1 MFRGK
6 LEKIKDN
13 LKKNEGENNKKTI
26 ENLIIFVVLLII
38 TIVAIFLAAILMFI
52 FPLMSLSERS
62 DDIAQL
68 SVQTTTAEF
77 VDNIRATGKLTLD
90 DYDKFLNTLTATGN
104 SFDVDIQIQKLDEN
118 PGVKVTQGQ
127 KDKIGENIYYSVYT
141 SQIMDELNA
150 NNEIKLKEGDIV
162 SVTVKNTNK
171 TISQLLRNFFY
182 RVSGN
187 DTYQIS
193 AQHGGIVM
201 VNAN

>member
-1 MFRGK
+1 MGHS
-6 LEKIKDN
+6 
-13 LKKNEGENNKKTI
+13 
-26 ENLIIFVVLLII
+26 II

>member
-1 MFRGK
+1 MG
-6 LEKIKDN
+6 DS
-13 LKKNEGENNKKTI
+13 
-26 ENLIIFVVLLII
+26 II

-150 NNEIKLKEGDIV
+150 NKEIKLKEGYIV

>member
-1 MFRGK
+1 MG
-6 LEKIKDN
+6 DS
-13 LKKNEGENNKKTI
+13 
-26 ENLIIFVVLLII
+26 II

-68 SVQTTTAEF
+68 SVKTTTAEF

>member
-1 MFRGK
+1 MG
-6 LEKIKDN
+6 DS
-13 LKKNEGENNKKTI
+13 
-26 ENLIIFVVLLII
+26 II

-118 PGVKVTQGQ
+118 PEVKVTQGQ

>member
-1 MFRGK
+1 MG
-6 LEKIKDN
+6 DS
-13 LKKNEGENNKKTI
+13 
-26 ENLIIFVVLLII
+26 II

-187 DTYQIS
+187 DTYQIA

>member
-1 MFRGK
+1 MG
-6 LEKIKDN
+6 DS
-13 LKKNEGENNKKTI
+13 
-26 ENLIIFVVLLII
+26 II

-150 NNEIKLKEGDIV
+150 NNEIKLSKVI
-162 SVTVKNTNK
+162 
-171 TISQLLRNFFY
+171 LFF
-182 RVSGN
+182 S
-187 DTYQIS
+187 
-193 AQHGGIVM
+193 
-201 VNAN
+201 

>member
-1 MFRGK
+1 
-6 LEKIKDN
+6 
-13 LKKNEGENNKKTI
+13 
-26 ENLIIFVVLLII
+26 
-38 TIVAIFLAAILMFI
+38 
-52 FPLMSLSERS
+52 MSLSERS

>member
-1 MFRGK
+1 MG
-6 LEKIKDN
+6 DS
-13 LKKNEGENNKKTI
+13 
-26 ENLIIFVVLLII
+26 II

-162 SVTVKNTNK
+162 SVTVKIQTKLFLN
-171 TISQLLRNFFY
+171 Y
-182 RVSGN
+182 
-187 DTYQIS
+187 
-193 AQHGGIVM
+193 
-201 VNAN
+201 

>member
-1 MFRGK
+1 MR
-6 LEKIKDN
+6 KIYKSLLCSILICAISFVSYAADLNELQDQKNNIQSQLDESNNQLNDVNNELTDN
-13 LKKNEGENNKKTI
+13 L
-26 ENLIIFVVLLII
+26 
-38 TIVAIFLAAILMFI
+38 
-52 FPLMSLSERS
+52 
-62 DDIAQL
+62 Q
-68 SVQTTTAEF
+68 
-77 VDNIRATGKLTLD
+77 
-90 DYDKFLNTLTATGN
+90 
-104 SFDVDIQIQKLDEN
+104 QIQKLDEN

-141 SQIMDELNA
+141 SQIMEDLQA
-150 NNEIKLKEGDIV
+150 NKVMKLKEGDIV

>member
-1 MFRGK
+1 MG
-6 LEKIKDN
+6 DS
-13 LKKNEGENNKKTI
+13 
-26 ENLIIFVVLLII
+26 II

-150 NNEIKLKEGDIV
+150 DNEIKLKEGDIV

>member
-1 MFRGK
+1 MG
-6 LEKIKDN
+6 DS
-13 LKKNEGENNKKTI
+13 
-26 ENLIIFVVLLII
+26 II

-118 PGVKVTQGQ
+118 PGVKVKQGQ

>member
-1 MFRGK
+1 MG
-6 LEKIKDN
+6 DS
-13 LKKNEGENNKKTI
+13 
-26 ENLIIFVVLLII
+26 II

-141 SQIMDELNA
+141 SQIMDELNV

>member
-1 MFRGK
+1 MG
-6 LEKIKDN
+6 DS
-13 LKKNEGENNKKTI
+13 
-26 ENLIIFVVLLII
+26 II

-187 DTYQIS
+187 GTYQIS

>member
-1 MFRGK
+1 MG
-6 LEKIKDN
+6 DS
-13 LKKNEGENNKKTI
+13 
-26 ENLIIFVVLLII
+26 II

-127 KDKIGENIYYSVYT
+127 KDKIGENIYYGVYT

>member
-1 MFRGK
+1 MG
-6 LEKIKDN
+6 DS
-13 LKKNEGENNKKTI
+13 
-26 ENLIIFVVLLII
+26 II

-118 PGVKVTQGQ
+118 PGVKKKKKK

>member
-1 MFRGK
+1 MG
-6 LEKIKDN
+6 DS
-13 LKKNEGENNKKTI
+13 
-26 ENLIIFVVLLII
+26 II

-68 SVQTTTAEF
+68 SVQTITAEF

>member
-1 MFRGK
+1 MG
-6 LEKIKDN
+6 DS
-13 LKKNEGENNKKTI
+13 
-26 ENLIIFVVLLII
+26 II

-118 PGVKVTQGQ
+118 PGLKVTQGQ

-182 RVSGN
+182 GVSGN